1 LINEVIEEVMKD
13 DGIVTLII
21 NNIENRL
28 FLEAY
33 RSTLK
38 QRIINYYLDHNWD
51 ERLIEGP
58 YVSPGGIIEYIV
70 QAVFRLCRN
79 KAA

>member
-1 LINEVIEEVMKD
+1 MIEEVMKD
-13 DGIVTLII
+13 NSIVTLIV
-21 NNIENRL
+21 NNIDNTL

-33 RSTLK
+33 RNTLK

-58 YVSPGGIIEYIV
+58 YVSPGGIIEYMV
-70 QAVFRLCRN
+70 QSVYRMC
-79 KAA
+79 KTTAA

>member
-1 LINEVIEEVMKD
+1 MQDSDVVN
-13 DGIVTLII
+13 LII
-21 NNIENRL
+21 NNLSNRL
-28 FLEAY
+28 FFETY
-33 RSTLK
+33 RNTLK
-38 QRIINYYLDHNWD
+38 QRVINYYLAHNWE

-70 QAVFRLCRN
+70 QSIIKLCES